1 MDTIFALILFLHF
14 FLNFKKTEFAAATLI
29 CWPIMLLSFLS
40 FYQNWIIPSLI
51 DLFLLSL
58 IGILG
63 GLANLWLSQS
73 YKLSE
78 VSLVTPLKYLAL
90 VFAIIFGYF
99 IWDEIPTFKT
109 LLGAGLVI
117 LSSFIIFR
125 REMILKKRLS
135 VSRNE

>member
-1 MDTIFALILFLHF
+1 
-14 FLNFKKTEFAAATLI
+14 
-29 CWPIMLLSFLS
+29 MLLSLLS
-40 FYQNWIIPSLI
+40 FYQKWILPSLL
-51 DLFLLSL
+51 DLLLLSL

-99 IWDEIPTFKT
+99 IWNEVPTFKT
-109 LLGAGLVI
+109 LLGAVLVI

-125 REMILKKRLS
+125 REMVLKKKLS
-135 VSRNE
+135 ISRHE

>member
-1 MDTIFALILFLHF
+1 M
-14 FLNFKKTEFAAATLI
+14 
-29 CWPIMLLSFLS
+29 
-40 FYQNWIIPSLI
+40 
-51 DLFLLSL
+51 LSL

-99 IWDEIPTFKT
+99 IWHEIPTSKT
-109 LLGAGLVI
+109 LFGATLVI

-125 REMILKKRLS
+125 REMILKKRVS

>member
-1 MDTIFALILFLHF
+1 
-14 FLNFKKTEFAAATLI
+14 
-29 CWPIMLLSFLS
+29 MLLSFLS
-40 FYQNWIIPSLI
+40 FYQKWVLPSLI

-99 IWDEIPTFKT
+99 IWDEIPTSKT

-125 REMILKKRLS
+125 REMVHKKRLS
-135 VSRNE
+135 VSRHE